1 MASASQRIDSRMN
14 KVELVALGIE
24 GVPIRDIGEL
34 SKAAKDACV
43 ATVAHY
49 KRAGFCPPWIS
60 YLAVHDSRV
69 VGICAFTTAP
79 VNARVEIAY
88 NTFPPFEGKGL
99 ATAMTTQLLAMA
111 HTTQPD
117 IEVCART
124 LPEPNASNAI
134 LRKLGFAFAGTVN
147 DVDEDQVWEWRL
159 PPSASL

>member
-1 MASASQRIDSRMN
+1 MGPTISDRFKMN

-24 GVPIRDIGEL
+24 GAPIKDIGEL
-34 SKAAKDACV
+34 SKAAKDACG

-60 YLAVHDSRV
+60 YLALHGSKV
-69 VGICAFTTAP
+69 VGICAFTAAP

-88 NTFPPFEGKGL
+88 NTFPAFEGKGV

-111 HTTQPD
+111 RTTQPD

-124 LPEPNASNAI
+124 LPAPNASNAI
-134 LRKLGFAFAGTVN
+134 LRKLGFAFTGAVN
-147 DVDEDQVWEWRL
+147 DMEEGQVWEWRL
-159 PPSASL
+159 PPSAAL